1 MKFCSKKSHLL
12 TCEIL
17 ELLVNTLATDEKY
30 PILNREN
37 LKIQNSDAITSDR
50 KTFSKFFPTFLK
62 SRLNFKYFEKKDDP
76 HSFCIAE
83 ITNSQ
88 NVVTSM
94 SKKSRFRGAFDI
106 QHGKRAQEL
115 LKFTSDTLYNI
126 QRSAPR
132 KLSRKKS
139 VLLTC
144 KILGLLLN
152 TLATDEKYPVLNRDN
167 LTIPIQMQLSQ
178 KQKSFS
184 QVFATFSKNR
194 LNFEH
199 FFKKRRP

>member
-1 MKFCSKKSHLL
+1 
-12 TCEIL
+12 
-17 ELLVNTLATDEKY
+17 
-30 PILNREN
+30 
-37 LKIQNSDAITSDR
+37 
-50 KTFSKFFPTFLK
+50 
-62 SRLNFKYFEKKDDP
+62 
-76 HSFCIAE
+76 
-83 ITNSQ
+83 
-88 NVVTSM
+88 M

-178 KQKSFS
+178 KQKIFS
-184 QVFATFSKNR
+184 EFFAAFLKSR
-194 LNFEH
+194 LNFKH
-199 FFKKRRP
+199 F

>member
-1 MKFCSKKSHLL
+1 
-12 TCEIL
+12 
-17 ELLVNTLATDEKY
+17 
-30 PILNREN
+30 
-37 LKIQNSDAITSDR
+37 
-50 KTFSKFFPTFLK
+50 
-62 SRLNFKYFEKKDDP
+62 
-76 HSFCIAE
+76 
-83 ITNSQ
+83 
-88 NVVTSM
+88 M

-126 QRSAPR
+126 HRSAPR

-152 TLATDEKYPVLNRDN
+152 TLATDEKYPVLKRDK
-167 LTIPIQMQLSQ
+167 LKIPIQMQLSQ
-178 KQKSFS
+178 KQKIFS
-184 QVFATFSKNR
+184 EFVAAILKSR

-199 FFKKRRP
+199 FEKKPHPQRFCIWEVTD

>member
-1 MKFCSKKSHLL
+1 
-12 TCEIL
+12 
-17 ELLVNTLATDEKY
+17 
-30 PILNREN
+30 
-37 LKIQNSDAITSDR
+37 
-50 KTFSKFFPTFLK
+50 
-62 SRLNFKYFEKKDDP
+62 
-76 HSFCIAE
+76 
-83 ITNSQ
+83 
-88 NVVTSM
+88 M

-167 LTIPIQMQLSQ
+167 LRIPIQMILSK
-178 KQKSFS
+178 KQKSCS
-184 QVFATFSKNR
+184 QFFDAFLKSRSKSR
-194 LNFEH
+194 HFERKFDPH
-199 FFKKRRP
+199 RFCISDNTDTENVVR